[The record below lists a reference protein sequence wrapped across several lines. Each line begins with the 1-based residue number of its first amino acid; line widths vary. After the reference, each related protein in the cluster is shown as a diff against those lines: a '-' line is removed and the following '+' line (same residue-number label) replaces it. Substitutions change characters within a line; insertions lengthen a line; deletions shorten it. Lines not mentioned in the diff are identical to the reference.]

1 LAKKKKFKVPK
12 PKGPETLGDY
22 SREDLVFCFRYPDSK
37 LSYGT
42 IKQFYPETEEGPGF
56 MFICQMCGQFRIA
69 LMSSIIKEPTKDQ
82 INKRDRAIVSM
93 NAELGQ
99 KNYRKRK

>member
-1 LAKKKKFKVPK
+1 MGIKKKTKAPK
-12 PKGPETLGDY
+12 PQGPEILGDY
-22 SREDLVFCFRYPDSK
+22 SRDDVVFCYRHPDNK
-37 LSYGT
+37 LSFGT

-56 MFICQMCGQFRIA
+56 MFICQMSGQFRIA
-69 LMSSIIKEPTKDQ
+69 LMNNIIEKPTKDQ

-93 NAELGQ
+93 NAEAG

>member
-1 LAKKKKFKVPK
+1 MGRKKKLKVPE
-12 PKGPETLGDY
+12 PSGPETMGDY
-22 SREDLVFCFRYPDSK
+22 SREDVVFCYRHPDNK

-42 IKQFYPETEEGPGF
+42 IKEFYPETGEGPGF

-69 LMSSIIKEPTKDQ
+69 LMSNIIKKPTKDQ
-82 INKRDRAIVSM
+82 VTKRDRAIVSM
-93 NAELGQ
+93 NAELGR